1 MGRSALLDWSFS
13 AVPSITTVDV
23 HRLERRGRI
32 VTRDE
37 DTMPVNPVRSLV
49 IPMYNEAERIGATLD
64 ALVRSALNRP
74 DLEIVLVDDGSTD
87 RSAEVAEK
95 VIADAGLYNATVL
108 SFDHNRGKGAAV
120 RHGML
125 LSRGTTRVYVD
136 ADLSVTVDDIE
147 HCFARLER
155 GDADVVYA
163 TRAHSETDLRQQQ
176 PAHRVASGRAFNLLL
191 RVLGLTAERDT
202 QCGLKGFS
210 AAAADALFGALRTE
224 RFAFD
229 VEILA
234 RAQRENISTV
244 SMPVTWNHT
253 GGSRV
258 RLRDGFDVARA
269 VIAIRR
275 AVGPVAK

>member
-1 MGRSALLDWSFS
+1 
-13 AVPSITTVDV
+13 VDV

-32 VTRDE
+32 VTRAD
-37 DTMPVNPVRSLV
+37 DTLPVTPVRSLV
-49 IPMYNEAERIGATLD
+49 IPMFNEAERIGATLD
-64 ALVRSALNRP
+64 TLVRSPLNRP
-74 DLEIVLVDDGSTD
+74 ELEIVLVDDGSTD
-87 RSAEVAEK
+87 GSAELAEK
-95 VIADAGLYNATVL
+95 CIAEAGLYNATVL
-108 SFDHNRGKGAAV
+108 GFDHNRGKGAAV

-125 LSRGTTRVYVD
+125 RSRGTARVYVD

-147 HCFARLER
+147 QCFARIER
-155 GDADVVYA
+155 GEADVVYA
-163 TRAHSETDLRQQQ
+163 TRAHSETDLRKQQ

-191 RVLGLTAERDT
+191 RALGLTTERDT

-210 AAAADALFGALRTE
+210 AAAAETLFGALRTE

-234 RAQRENISTV
+234 RAQREKIATV
-244 SMPVTWNHT
+244 PMPVTWNHT

-275 AVGPVAK
+275 VVGPVAR

>member
-1 MGRSALLDWSFS
+1 
-13 AVPSITTVDV
+13 
-23 HRLERRGRI
+23 
-32 VTRDE
+32 VTRDQ
-37 DTMPVNPVRSLV
+37 DAVPVLPVRSLI
-49 IPMYNEAERIGATLD
+49 IPMYNEVERIGATLD
-64 ALVRSALNRP
+64 TLLRSALNRP
-74 DLEIVLVDDGSTD
+74 ELEIVLVDDGSTD
-87 RSAEVAEK
+87 RSAEVTEKLIAE
-95 VIADAGLYNATVL
+95 AGAYNASVL
-108 SFDHNRGKGAAV
+108 GFDQNRGKGAAV

-125 LSRGTTRVYVD
+125 SSRGSTRVYVD

-147 HCFARLER
+147 QCFARIER

-163 TRAHSETDLRQQQ
+163 TRAHVDTDLREKQ
-176 PAHRVASGRAFNLLL
+176 PAHRVASGRVFNLLL
-191 RVLGLTAERDT
+191 RALGLTAERDT

-210 AAAADALFGALRTE
+210 AAAAVTLFGALRTE

-234 RAQRENISTV
+234 RAQRAAISTA